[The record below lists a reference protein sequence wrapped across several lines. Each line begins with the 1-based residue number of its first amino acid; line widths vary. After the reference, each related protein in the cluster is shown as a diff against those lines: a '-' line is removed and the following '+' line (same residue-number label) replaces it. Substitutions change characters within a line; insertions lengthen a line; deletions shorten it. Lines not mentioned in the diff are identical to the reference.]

1 MPVFVKVRK
10 MHNKNI
16 QKISGQGNNITAA
29 RRIKI

>member
-16 QKISGQGNNITAA
+16 QKISGQENNMMTA